1 MKIIF
6 NKIKI
11 FNKKLNIT
19 MNKNR
24 KKNFLKLIKYT
35 KIILIKTMNKN
46 KYLNNIYINYD
57 IK

>member
-11 FNKKLNIT
+11 FNKKLNKT
-19 MNKNR
+19 MIKNR

-35 KIILIKTMNKN
+35 KIILIKTTNKN